1 MTRSSW
7 VLLAASL
14 GLLSCVGDSSTR
26 VSGPDPFI
34 DLVLED
40 PHGRSIRMADYGNR
54 VRVIDVWATWCAPCR
69 AVIPHLNDLHE
80 RYHNQGLTV
89 LGIAVDS
96 SPAEVVEFQREV
108 PMRYLT
114 GMFNADVEKVI
125 GQPEAVPTTYLV
137 DRSGAIRRTWLGTV
151 DAGTIEREILRLLR

>member
-1 MTRSSW
+1 MRSSW

-40 PHGRSIRMADYGNR
+40 PHGRSIHMADYGNR

-80 RYHNQGLTV
+80 RYRNEGLTV

-96 SPAEVVEFQREV
+96 SPADVVEFQREV

-137 DRSGAIRRTWLGTV
+137 DRSGAIRRTWLGAV